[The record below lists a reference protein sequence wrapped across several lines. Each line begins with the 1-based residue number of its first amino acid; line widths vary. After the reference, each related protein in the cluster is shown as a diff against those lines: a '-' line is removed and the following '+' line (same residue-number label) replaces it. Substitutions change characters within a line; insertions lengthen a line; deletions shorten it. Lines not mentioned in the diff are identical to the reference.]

1 MASSVRVLGQVR
13 RLSSSPGSAFFVEE
27 RTGSAFQRSLFN
39 LGREVRRPLSSKAG
53 DTRFYVWSHQASDS
67 AFQKLSSSLKL
78 RFKAGGW
85 VDQAGGKWALLW
97 ERSGAPSPAEASRY

>member
-1 MASSVRVLGQVR
+1 MATSARVLGQLR
-13 RLSSSPGSAFFVEE
+13 RLNSSPGSAFFVEE
-27 RTGSAFQRSLFN
+27 RHGSAFQRSLFS
-39 LGREVRRPLSSKAG
+39 LGREVRRPLSSSTK

-97 ERSGAPSPAEASRY
+97 ERSGAPSPAEASR